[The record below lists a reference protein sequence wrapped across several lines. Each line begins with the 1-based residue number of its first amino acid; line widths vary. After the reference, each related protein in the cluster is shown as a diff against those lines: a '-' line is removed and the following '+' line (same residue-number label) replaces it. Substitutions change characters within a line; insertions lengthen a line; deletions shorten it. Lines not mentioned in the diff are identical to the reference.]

1 MNIFV
6 LVLKC
11 RCLIHVSTVAFLSQI
26 HRTDSGKT
34 TEGSPK
40 GSTGG
45 QKALWKCQNFIQKSQ
60 NLGIEL
66 VKNFKMGKKN
76 RPHGGRK
83 KSDWILVQHQE
94 KHHIL
99 LGPLAATAIDLDTRT
114 QTTAGRVPPCLAG
127 RSLLKSSMV
136 SYLGEFIK
144 IGFQN
149 K

>member
-1 MNIFV
+1 MLF
-6 LVLKC
+6 LKC
-11 RCLIHVSTVAFLSQI
+11 RCLIHVSTVAFRIHQI
-26 HRTDSGKT
+26 HRTDSGS

-45 QKALWKCQNFIQKSQ
+45 QKALWKGQNFIQKSQ

-76 RPHGGRK
+76 RPHGGK